1 MPVEQLPIPPEA
13 DPAGQTRPEPGTR
26 APSPALAAYL
36 ARMRRQ
42 RRWYL
47 GAVAA
52 LIAGVVVLV
61 SVVMSTSEIAH
72 AHLHTTAAPPPA
84 IQPGAPAAAQTVAWT
99 TPDTPALSQPVW
111 SGTVVTYSAHT
122 VTGRDGR
129 TGAATWTYTRTDAT
143 VCQVAQ
149 SQGKTMAFYSRNGD
163 CDEIDAFDTR
173 TGARAWSR
181 TLFSNGMLIVGHPT
195 YQVSQ
200 LTVLLVTDSLVQ
212 AIDPSTGYDRW
223 HFAQPAGCH
232 TDGAAL
238 GTTGVLIGQRC
249 GDGDWVLLRDAYA
262 GDDSTTSTKWRVR
275 GPRAEPVAASDLIAA
290 LDVSTGTLLTYDPAK
305 GTARP
310 VVRLTPRPASGDGL
324 TTVPAAGA
332 SLVFV
337 DGTCYS
343 IGSASGTQLWSQ
355 PLTGPPTLAGSQLIG
370 PTAEGVRALDPAT
383 GATIS
388 SYPVRGVRA
397 GSTVY
402 PIGSGFVLGPAQGSA
417 ATGTQVTR

>member
-1 MPVEQLPIPPEA
+1 MH
-13 DPAGQTRPEPGTR
+13 
-26 APSPALAAYL
+26 APSPALAAYT

-47 GAVAA
+47 GVVAA
-52 LIAGVVVLV
+52 LVAGVLVLV

-72 AHLHTTAAPPPA
+72 AHLHTTAAPPSA
-84 IQPGAPAAAQTVAWT
+84 IPPSAPAPAQTVAWT
-99 TPDTPALSQPVW
+99 TPDTPALGQPVW

-122 VTGRDGR
+122 VTGRDGS

-143 VCQVAQ
+143 ICQVAQ
-149 SQGKTMAFYSRNGD
+149 IQGKTMAFYSRNAD

-181 TLFSNGMLIVGHPT
+181 TLFSNGLRIVGHPS

-249 GDGDWVLLRDAYA
+249 GDGDWVLLRDGYA
-262 GDDSTTSTKWRVR
+262 GDDATTSTKWRVH
-275 GPRAEPVAASDLIAA
+275 GPRAEPVAVSDLIGA
-290 LDVSTGTLLTYDPAK
+290 LDVSTGSLLTYDPAK
-305 GTARP
+305 GTAGP
-310 VVRLTPRPASGDGL
+310 VVRLTPRPTSADGL
-324 TTVPAAGA
+324 TTVPTTGA
-332 SLVFV
+332 NLIFI
-337 DGTCYS
+337 DGICYS
-343 IGSASGTQLWSQ
+343 VGSASAAQLWSQ
-355 PLTGPPTLAGSQLIG
+355 PLTGPPTLADSTLVG

-383 GATIS
+383 GAAVGN
-388 SYPVRGVRA
+388 YHVPGLRPG
-397 GSTVY
+397 GTVY
-402 PIGSGFVLGPAQGSA
+402 PLGSGFVLGPGQGAA

>member
-1 MPVEQLPIPPEA
+1 MRVEQLPVPPS
-13 DPAGQTRPEPGTR
+13 
-26 APSPALAAYL
+26 APSPPLAAYV

-47 GAVAA
+47 GVVAA
-52 LIAGVVVLV
+52 LVAGVVVLV

-72 AHLHTTAAPPPA
+72 AHLHTTAAPPSAVP
-84 IQPGAPAAAQTVAWT
+84 PSAPSAVQTVAWT
-99 TPDTPALSQPVW
+99 TPDTPALGQPVW

-129 TGAATWTYTRTDAT
+129 TGATSWTYTRTDAT

-149 SQGKTMAFYSRNGD
+149 IQGKTMAFYDRDGD
-163 CDEIDAFDTR
+163 CDELDAFDTR

-181 TLFSNGMLIVGHPT
+181 TLFSNGLLVVGHPT

-200 LTVLLVTDSLVQ
+200 LTVLIVTDSLVQ
-212 AIDPSTGYDRW
+212 AIDPTTGYDRW

-262 GDDSTTSTKWRVR
+262 GDDSTTSTKWRVHS
-275 GPRAEPVAASDLIAA
+275 PPAVPVAADDIIAT
-290 LDVSTGTLLTYDPAK
+290 LEVSTGTLLTYDPVK

-310 VVRLTPRPASGDGL
+310 VVRLTPRPSSAEGL
-324 TTVPAAGA
+324 TTVPGTGA
-332 SLVFV
+332 SLIFV
-337 DGTCYS
+337 DGVCYS
-343 IGSASGTQLWSQ
+343 VGGGSASQLWAQ
-355 PLTGPPTLAGSQLIG
+355 PLTGPPTLAGSQLLG
-370 PTAEGVRALDPAT
+370 PTTEGVRALDPVT
-383 GATIS
+383 GATTG
-388 SYPVRGVRA
+388 SYTVRGVRA

-402 PIGSGFVLGPAQGSA
+402 PLGSGFVIGPAQGSA